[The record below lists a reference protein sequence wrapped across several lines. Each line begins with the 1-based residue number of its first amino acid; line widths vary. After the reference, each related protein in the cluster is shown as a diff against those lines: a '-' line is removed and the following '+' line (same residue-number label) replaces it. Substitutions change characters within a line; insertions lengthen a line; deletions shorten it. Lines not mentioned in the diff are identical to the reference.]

1 MISSSLLN
9 PVTTSEN
16 TNVTVAVSPTFN
28 AVSDN
33 VKLDTV
39 TAVLSYVQLNWEA
52 AELLFPTLSVN
63 LLASTSIV
71 VAPSPEGVNV
81 AV

>member
-1 MISSSLLN
+1 M
-9 PVTTSEN
+9 
-16 TNVTVAVSPTFN
+16 AVSPTFN

-52 AELLFPTLSVN
+52 AELLFPALSVN
-63 LLASTSIV
+63 LIYSISIV
-71 VAPSPEGVNV
+71 VDP
-81 AV
+81 